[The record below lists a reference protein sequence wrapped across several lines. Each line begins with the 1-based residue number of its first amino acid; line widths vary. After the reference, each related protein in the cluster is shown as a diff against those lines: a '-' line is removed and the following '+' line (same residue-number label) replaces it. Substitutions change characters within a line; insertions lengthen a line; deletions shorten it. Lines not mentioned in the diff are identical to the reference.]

1 MKNKIL
7 SILIIVILCILTGLP
22 AYAKT
27 KDEIV
32 LKDGRVLKNPYI
44 ISRTPSGLNIGHKNG
59 VIFIP
64 FSKMSKERQKQYN
77 YKPAE
82 SKKHK
87 KKIAKAQRARQV
99 RIAKKQAQRP
109 PADTG
114 SFNYGP
120 ESFPEQSISSQLEN
134 ELAEL
139 IREKARLE
147 KERTRVKAG
156 RIGPSSGSSDNI
168 YISYRGGKVYRKK
181 RSNYAGQVTKNVNE
195 KRRRLKEIAAAL
207 QKNVRRTTTV
217 RNLISRDIGTGIK
230 KGRTVNR

>member
-7 SILIIVILCILTGLP
+7 SVLIIVILCTLTGLP

-44 ISRTPSGLNIGHKNG
+44 ISRTPSGLNIGHESG

-87 KKIAKAQRARQV
+87 KRIAKAQRTRQV
-99 RIAKKQAQRP
+99 RIAKKQAQVSLP
-109 PADTG
+109 DTG
-114 SFNYGP
+114 SFSYGP
-120 ESFPEQSISSQLEN
+120 EPFPEQPTSSRLEN
-134 ELAEL
+134 ELSEL

-147 KERTRVKAG
+147 KERSNVKAG
-156 RIGPSSGSSDNI
+156 RVNPLSGSSDDI

-181 RSNYAGQVTKNVNE
+181 RSNYAKQKNKNVMN

-207 QKNVRRTTTV
+207 QKNARRTTTV
-217 RNLISRDIGTGIK
+217 RNLISRNTSKGIK
-230 KGRTVNR
+230 KGRTVK